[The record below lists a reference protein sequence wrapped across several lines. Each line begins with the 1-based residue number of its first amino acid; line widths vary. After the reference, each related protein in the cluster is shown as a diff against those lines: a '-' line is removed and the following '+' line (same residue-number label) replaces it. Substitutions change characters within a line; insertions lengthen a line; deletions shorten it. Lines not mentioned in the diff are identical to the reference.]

1 LVLAGGVVG
10 VFGML
15 AVLGVAVVVLTMG
28 PVCTDAKALPLE
40 KARERPFL
48 AAAPPVSNIAHR
60 GASEL
65 APEHSLRA
73 YELALQQGAD
83 VLELDLRLSSDRVL
97 FVAHDRTLKRT
108 LGLEQAFAEVT
119 AAQLRALA
127 GARAPLDID
136 EVLERYPDVRFNL
149 ELKDDV
155 LEAASALAQVITRH
169 GAQDRVLVASAR
181 RRVLDAFR
189 SASGGAVATSASTG
203 EALDYYVC
211 YLMERTCNV
220 AYSALQLP
228 AVGWLGLT
236 GSNFITRAHER
247 GLVVHF
253 WTVDEPGRMRALID
267 AGADGIMTNRP
278 DVLARVLEERR

>member
-1 LVLAGGVVG
+1 
-10 VFGML
+10 ML
-15 AVLGVAVVVLTMG
+15 AILGVAALVLTMG
-28 PVCTDAKALPLE
+28 PVCTDAKAPPRE

-60 GASEL
+60 GASGL
-65 APEHSLRA
+65 APEHSRRA
-73 YELALQQGAD
+73 YELALEQGAD
-83 VLELDLRLSSDRVL
+83 VLELDLRLTSDRVL

-108 LGLEQAFAEVT
+108 LGLEQAFADVT
-119 AAQLRALA
+119 AAELRAIA

-136 EVLERYPDVRFNL
+136 EVLERYPGVRFNL
-149 ELKDDV
+149 ELKDDM

-169 GAQDRVLVASAR
+169 GAEERVLVASAH
-181 RRVLDAFR
+181 RRVLTAFR
-189 SASGGAVATSASTG
+189 SATGGAVATSAATR
-203 EALDYYVC
+203 EALDYYIC
-211 YLMERTCNV
+211 YLMERTCPT

-228 AVGWLGLT
+228 AIGVLGLT
-236 GSNFITRAHER
+236 RAAFVARAHER

-253 WTVDEPGRMRALID
+253 WTVDEPERMRALID